1 MTTMQAVIGRG
12 GRLVCEAVAAP
23 RPGAGQAL
31 LRTLACGI
39 CGSDLHA
46 LAHAQDL
53 AELGRRAGAK
63 ILMDPERDIVFG
75 HEFCGEVLDYGPGA
89 DRRFKPGSKVIA
101 LPRITGP
108 DGIETVGFSQRFS
121 GGYGE
126 QVCVDAGQLIAVP
139 DGLSAAH
146 AAMTEPFAVGAH
158 AVARTRLDKD
168 SVAVVIGCGPV
179 GLAVIAALKV
189 KGFGPIIAADFSPA
203 RRATAA
209 RMGADIV
216 IDPAEQSPYGL
227 WAELDVPR
235 SGLEREIARAAG
247 RRVANAVIFECVG
260 VPGMIQKLI
269 DGACAGAQIMVVGV
283 CMQADTIMPYLA
295 LTKELNIGFSSA
307 YTAAEFA
314 ETLDHIVAGRID
326 LEPIVTRVIG
336 RDGTPQAFADLA
348 RPNTEVKIVIEPW
361 RA

>member
-1 MTTMQAVIGRG
+1 MTTMQAVIGRA
-12 GRLVCEAVAAP
+12 GRLVCEEIATP
-23 RPGAGQAL
+23 RPAAGQVL
-31 LRTLACGI
+31 LKTLACGV

-46 LAHAQDL
+46 LTHAHDL

-63 ILMDPERDIVFG
+63 NVMDPDRDIVFG
-75 HEFCGEVLDYGPGA
+75 HEFCGEVLEYGPDA
-89 DRRFKPGSKVIA
+89 DRRFKPGARVIA

-108 DGIETVGFSQRFS
+108 DGVETVGFSQRFP

-158 AVARTRLDKD
+158 AVGRARLDKD

-189 KGFGPIIAADFSPA
+189 QGFGPIVAADFSPA
-203 RRATAA
+203 RRATAE
-209 RMGADIV
+209 RMGADFV
-216 IDPAEQSPYGL
+216 IDPAERSPYSL
-227 WAELDVPR
+227 WSELDVPR

-247 RRVANAVIFECVG
+247 RRIANAVIFECVG
-260 VPGMIQKLI
+260 VPGMIQQLI
-269 DGACAGAQIMVVGV
+269 EGACAGAQIMVVGV
-283 CMQADTIMPYLA
+283 CMKQDVIQPYLA

-307 YTAAEFA
+307 YTGDEFSA
-314 ETLDHIVAGRID
+314 TLDHIVSGRID
-326 LEPIVTRVIG
+326 MDAVVTRVIG
-336 RDGTPQAFADLA
+336 RGGAAEAFADLA